1 MADWTMWLGMLA
13 GTLTTIAFLPQL
25 IRIWQTKSTKD
36 ISLGMFLIFTGGVLL
51 WLIYGVLINS
61 LPVMLANG
69 LTFLLASAILVLKL
83 RYG

>member
-1 MADWTMWLGMLA
+1 MADGTMWLRLLA

-25 IRIWQTKSTKD
+25 IRTWQTKSTKD

-51 WLIYGVLINS
+51 WLIYGVLISS
-61 LPVMLANG
+61 LPVMFANG
-69 LTFLLASAILVLKL
+69 LTFLLASAILVLKI

>member
-1 MADWTMWLGMLA
+1 VADWTMWLGMLA

-36 ISLGMFLIFTGGVLL
+36 ISLGMFLIFSTGVLL
-51 WLIYGVLINS
+51 WLIYGVLIKS

>member
-1 MADWTMWLGMLA
+1 MVDWTMWLGMLA

-25 IRIWQTKSTKD
+25 IRTWQSKSTKD
-36 ISLGMFLIFTGGVLL
+36 ISLGMFLIFTGGVVL

-69 LTFLLASAILVLKL
+69 LTFLLASAILVLKI